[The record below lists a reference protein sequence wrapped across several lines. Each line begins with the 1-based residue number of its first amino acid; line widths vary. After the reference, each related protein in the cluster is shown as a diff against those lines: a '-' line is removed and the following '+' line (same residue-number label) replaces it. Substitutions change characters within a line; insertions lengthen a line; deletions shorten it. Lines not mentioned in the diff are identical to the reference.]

1 MGFTVWIYVRL
12 TVMNWSTKS
21 WDSNGLT
28 GVSLQNHK
36 MLDLMWNYPIPHQ
49 IYAWIIFHCYMTI
62 SPIELPIKW
71 LQGLLRMEVMS
82 ILCISHT
89 DICLSLVGLF
99 LLLLLEINFR
109 IALVRFLITPNL
121 HVTRG
126 DEKKQPW
133 EC

>member
-1 MGFTVWIYVRL
+1 
-12 TVMNWSTKS
+12 
-21 WDSNGLT
+21 
-28 GVSLQNHK
+28 
-36 MLDLMWNYPIPHQ
+36 
-49 IYAWIIFHCYMTI
+49 
-62 SPIELPIKW
+62 
-71 LQGLLRMEVMS
+71 MEVMS

-126 DEKKQPW
+126 DEKNSLGSVKRRQQVNG
-133 EC
+133 ELSMISYLHT